1 MLDTPK
7 PEGIIVAFD
16 FGLKR
21 IGVAVGQTITRTA
34 NPEGMVPA
42 EGGEPRWDKI
52 EQIIQQW
59 RPKALVVGVPL
70 NMDGTEQ
77 AITAHARA
85 FMEKLQSRIGLPVYG
100 VDERLTTVEARARLF
115 EAGGYKAIQKASVD
129 AMAAKILL
137 EAWLEEHYS

>member
-1 MLDTPK
+1 MSDTPK
-7 PEGIIVAFD
+7 PQGIIVAFD

-21 IGVAVGQTITRTA
+21 IGVAVGQTVTRTA
-34 NPEGMVPA
+34 TPEGMIPA
-42 EGGEPRWDKI
+42 ESGDPRWDLL
-52 EQIIQQW
+52 ESIIKQW

-77 AITAHARA
+77 PMTVNARA
-85 FMEKLQSRIGLPVYG
+85 FIERLHARTGLPVYG

-115 EAGGYKAIQKASVD
+115 ETGGYKAIQKSSVD

>member
-1 MLDTPK
+1 MSDTPK
-7 PEGIIVAFD
+7 PQGIIVAFD

-21 IGVAVGQTITRTA
+21 IGVAVGQTVTRTA

-42 EGGEPRWDKI
+42 DNGEPRWDLL
-52 EQIIQQW
+52 EQIIRTW
-59 RPKALVVGVPL
+59 RPKALVVGIPL

-77 AITAHARA
+77 PITLRARA
-85 FMEKLQSRIGLPVYG
+85 FMAQLQERIQLPVFG

-115 EAGGYKAIQKASVD
+115 EAGGYKAIQKSSVD

-137 EAWLEEHYS
+137 EAWLEEHY